1 MAQVLKKSGIRRRW
15 AFAVGVT
22 LVSVF
27 YFIAIF
33 ADFLAPY
40 DYREQT
46 RQEPSAPPSTIRFR
60 DDRGAWHLRPFIY
73 ARKLADARNLR
84 YEEDTTRIYPITLF
98 TRENTYSLLG
108 IISTDIHLFG
118 VPALAGPS
126 ASEEPAKAGTP
137 NVPRIRILGTDQLG
151 RDRFSRLLHAIRFS
165 LLVSPV
171 GTILACLIGII
182 FGAISGYANRTL
194 DAVMMGIADTLIS
207 LPTLILILAARAAFP
222 LELPPFTAAALLITI
237 FAVTGWAEMARLARG
252 LVLSTR
258 QREYVLA
265 ARSIGLTETRILW
278 RHILPNIASP
288 LLIQATLM
296 LPVFLLAEIA
306 LSFLGVGLQEPE
318 PSLGNMLS
326 AASDLTLLRNAPLVV
341 LSPAIAISLFVF
353 GVRLLGWRRDRQS
366 AFPG

>member
-1 MAQVLKKSGIRRRW
+1 MTKSAGKNGWKRNR
-15 AFAVGVT
+15 AFLVGLV

-27 YFIAIF
+27 YLVAIF

-60 DDRGAWHLRPFIY
+60 DNDGAWHVRPFIY
-73 ARKLADARNLR
+73 SQKLVDARNMR
-84 YEEDTTRIYPITLF
+84 YEEDASKKHSLALF
-98 TRENTYSLLG
+98 VRGNAYSFLG
-108 IISTDIHLFG
+108 LFRTDVHLFG
-118 VPALAGPS
+118 VPNSVGSSAAGG
-126 ASEEPAKAGTP
+126 ATEVGTP
-137 NVPRIRILGTDQLG
+137 NDPRLRLLGTDQLG

-165 LLVSPV
+165 LLVSPI
-171 GTILACLIGII
+171 GTILACIIGIL
-182 FGAISGYANRTL
+182 FGAISGYAGRTV
-194 DAVMMGIADTLIS
+194 DAVMMGIADTMIS

-222 LELPPFTAAALLITI
+222 LELPPFTAAGLLIII
-237 FAVTGWAEMARLARG
+237 FAVTGWAEMARLTRG

-258 QREYVLA
+258 QREYILS
-265 ARSIGLTETRILW
+265 ARAIGLTETRILW

-326 AASDLTLLRNAPLVV
+326 SAADLSLLRNSPFVL
-341 LSPAIAISLFVF
+341 LSPAIAIFLFVF
-353 GVRLLGWRRDRQS
+353 GIRLLGWRGERQ
-366 AFPG
+366 